1 MTLAELRAAYA
12 ASPTL
17 ANLTALRSALKDEAG
32 AMVRAADARPEAER
46 DFTAEEV
53 TRFEELTT
61 EHENLGAD
69 EERLQRAERVRA
81 SRAKW
86 GTTQVAPAKPDDTR
100 DVRTLNRSEIQSRAM
115 AVVDS
120 PVTQD
125 IYASVD
131 PTTLGFEFDGSR
143 AQAHLA
149 KLVRTNTKYFN
160 GDAFARYLV
169 ASETDEYR
177 SAFGKIISR
186 GSANAMLTPEEGR
199 AVELVSELR
208 AAMNITTD
216 TQGGFG
222 VPVLIDPTIIL
233 TGQGHPNDFFAL
245 ADVKNITTDEWKGV
259 TSAGAT
265 SYWTTEGVTFTD
277 GSPTLAQ
284 PTVTTKKLTTVV
296 KYSFE
301 VQGDY
306 PNFAGE
312 IAGVMASSHNEKV
325 VEGLTQ
331 GSGVAAQP
339 TGIVTALEANAAT
352 SKVMVTT
359 DGSLGAVDIY
369 AVRDALPIRFRGN
382 SNWMSAT
389 TTNSLV
395 RQFGTTDPNFTV
407 DMTAEGAYQV
417 LGRRWYLNDYMDAPV
432 GSGGSTS
439 ASDITP
445 VIFGDWRNF
454 VIANRVGATVETVPH
469 VLDTTTGMPTGQRM
483 TFMWARIGSNVVNP
497 NGFRYLHQSA

>member
-1 MTLAELRAAYA
+1 MNLAALRAAHA
-12 ASPTL
+12 ANPTL
-17 ANLTALRSALKDEAG
+17 ETLRALREGIAAEMRSMSTEAG
-32 AMVRAADARPEAER
+32 DA
-46 DFTAEEV
+46 DFTDEQS
-53 TRFEELTT
+53 TLFLELET
-61 EHENLGAD
+61 EHGAFG
-69 EERLQRAERVRA
+69 EEETRLLRAEKVRE

-86 GTTQVAPAKPDDTR
+86 GTTQVAPAKPDTTK
-100 DVRTLNRSEIQSRAM
+100 DVRSLRGSELRSRAM
-115 AVVDS
+115 NVVDS
-120 PVTQD
+120 PETVE
-125 IYASVD
+125 IYESVD
-131 PTTLGFEFDGSR
+131 PRGLGFEFDGTR
-143 AQAHLA
+143 AQAHIA
-149 KLVRTNTKYFN
+149 KLMRKSSQYFN
-160 GDAFARYLV
+160 GEAFARYVV
-169 ASETDEYR
+169 ASEAPAYR
-177 SAFGKIISR
+177 SAFGKIIAR
-186 GSANAMLTPEEGR
+186 GSAAAMLTPEESA

-216 TQGGFG
+216 AQGGFG
-222 VPVLIDPTIIL
+222 VPVLIDPSIIL

-259 TSAGAT
+259 TSAGAV
-265 SYWTTEGVTFTD
+265 SYWTTEGTTFTD

-284 PTVTTKKLTTVV
+284 PTVTTKKITTLV

-312 IAGVMASSHNEKV
+312 IATVMGAAHNEKI

-369 AVRDALPIRFRGN
+369 NVRDALPIRFRGN
-382 SNWMSAT
+382 ANWMSAT
-389 TTNSLV
+389 TTNSAV

-469 VLDTTTGMPTGQRM
+469 VLDTTTGLPTGQRM

>member
-1 MTLAELRAAYA
+1 MNLAELRAAYA
-12 ASPTL
+12 ANPTL
-17 ANLTALRSALKDEAG
+17 ENLRALRAALETELRSLNAKAG
-32 AMVRAADARPEAER
+32 DAD
-46 DFTAEEV
+46 FSEEQQASWDAL
-53 TRFEELTT
+53 ESEHGEL
-61 EHENLGAD
+61 APV
-69 EERLQRAERVRA
+69 EERLQRAERIRE
-81 SRAKW
+81 SRAKY
-86 GTTQVAPAKPDDTR
+86 GAQVGANPHRNDDR
-100 DVRTLNRSEIQSRAM
+100 DVRSLNRSELRSRAM

-120 PVTQD
+120 DATQQ
-125 IYASVD
+125 IYSSVD
-131 PTTLGFEFDGSR
+131 PTTVGFEFDGSR
-143 AQAHLA
+143 AQAHLER
-149 KLVRTNTKYFN
+149 LIRTNSRYFN
-160 GDAFARYLV
+160 GDAFARYLI
-169 ASETDEYR
+169 ASESEQYR

-186 GSANAMLTPEEGR
+186 GSGNAMLTPEEAR
-199 AVELVSELR
+199 AVELVQELR

-216 TQGGFG
+216 SQGGYG
-222 VPVLIDPTIIL
+222 VPVLIDPSVIL

-245 ADVKNITTDEWKGV
+245 CEVKNITTDEWKGV

-265 SYWTTEGVTFTD
+265 SYWTTEGTTFTD

-284 PTVTTKKLTTVV
+284 PTVTTKKITTAV

-301 VQGDY
+301 IQGDY
-306 PNFAGE
+306 PGFAGE
-312 IAGVMASSHNEKV
+312 IAGVMAASHNEKI

-369 AVRDALPIRFRGN
+369 ALRDALPIRFRGN
-382 SNWMSAT
+382 SNWMSHTAT
-389 TTNSLV
+389 NTAV
-395 RQFGTTDPNFTV
+395 RQFGAGSTPDANFTV
-407 DMTAEGAYQV
+407 DMTADGAYQV

-432 GSGGSTS
+432 GTGGSTS

-445 VIFGDWRNF
+445 VILGDWRNF
-454 VIANRVGATVETVPH
+454 VIANRVGATIETVQH

>member
-1 MTLAELRAAYA
+1 MNLAALRAAYTA
-12 ASPTL
+12 DPTL
-17 ANLTALRSALKDEAG
+17 ANLRALRDGLKAELT
-32 AMVRAADARPEAER
+32 RLADKPDA
-46 DFTAEEV
+46 DFTAED
-53 TRFEELTT
+53 TDAFEALRSEREGTD
-61 EHENLGAD
+61 AD
-69 EERLQRAERVRA
+69 FERLERAERVAESRSKYKSVQVGA
-81 SRAKW
+81 SPNKN
-86 GTTQVAPAKPDDTR
+86 DDR
-100 DVRTLNRSEIQSRAM
+100 DVRSLHGQDLRSRAM
-115 AVVDS
+115 TVVDHED
-120 PVTQD
+120 TER
-125 IYASVD
+125 IYEGVD
-131 PTTLGFEFDGSR
+131 SIGIGFEFDGSR
-143 AQAHLA
+143 AQKHVE
-149 KLVRTNTKYFN
+149 KLLRSGSKYFN
-160 GDAFARYLV
+160 AEAFARYLV
-169 ASETDEYR
+169 ASESKDYR

-186 GSANAMLTPEEGR
+186 GSANAMLTPEESR
-199 AVELVSELR
+199 AVELVQELR
-208 AAMNITTD
+208 VAMNITTD
-216 TQGGFG
+216 AQGGFG
-222 VPVLIDPTIIL
+222 VPVLIDPSIIL

-265 SYWTTEGVTFTD
+265 SYWTTEGTTFTD

-284 PTVTTKKLTTVV
+284 PTVTTKKITTTV

-312 IAGVMASSHNEKV
+312 IATVMAASHNEKI

-339 TGIVTALEANAAT
+339 TGIVTALEANASV

-369 AVRDALPIRFRGN
+369 ALRDALPIRYRGN
-382 SNWMSAT
+382 ANWMSNTAT
-389 TTNSLV
+389 NTAV
-395 RQFGTTDPNFTV
+395 RQFGAGSSPDANFTV